1 MNAIDFV
8 DVSKSF
14 GKVPALSRVTF
25 GLAESECLALLAR
38 NGEGK
43 STCLKLI
50 LGLLAPD
57 SGSIRLRGKNPRSER
72 GDVLRSLGA
81 IVDFPRL
88 YPNLTATEFLRICSS
103 LKGISGRHEIERVL
117 RFVELGDSASR
128 QIEKYSLGMKQRL
141 ALASAIL
148 GNPGILI
155 LDEPLNGLDV
165 QGVEEM
171 VSLLARLRSL
181 RENTI
186 VMAMHQLEHV
196 RPIADKVAVISKS
209 KLVYSG
215 PPPSLGSCCVFDIG
229 DSTAFIALLVEVG
242 HGGSFKDLGEG
253 GIEVSGL
260 DRMGVAEL
268 VARAAQREI
277 AVYGVRSRS
286 TSVREWFVGV
296 TS

>member
-1 MNAIDFV
+1 M
-8 DVSKSF
+8 
-14 GKVPALSRVTF
+14 
-25 GLAESECLALLAR
+25 
-38 NGEGK
+38 
-43 STCLKLI
+43 
-50 LGLLAPD
+50 
-57 SGSIRLRGKNPRSER
+57 
-72 GDVLRSLGA
+72 GA

-103 LKGISGRHEIERVL
+103 QGISGRHEIERVL

-165 QGVEEM
+165 RRRRD

-181 RENTI
+181 RKTRSSWRCTSLNTCDPS
-186 VMAMHQLEHV
+186 
-196 RPIADKVAVISKS
+196 PIRSRVISKS

-229 DSTAFIALLVEVG
+229 DSTAFIALLVEVVM
-242 HGGSFKDLGEG
+242 GE
-253 GIEVSGL
+253 
-260 DRMGVAEL
+260 A
-268 VARAAQREI
+268 
-277 AVYGVRSRS
+277 SR
-286 TSVREWFVGV
+286 T
-296 TS
+296 